1 MNKLIR
7 KLLENLFDDYDDIIQ
22 NDNDDIERDSI
33 GKKIYDDDIKKKV
46 KEWLRYGIAT
56 SPGNKNFFNNI
67 DRDLTFEYID
77 DILYCNLHFND
88 YMTVFMSAIPDYI
101 KINKITCKYIKFNS
115 LYNLPK
121 EIDGTMF
128 IDDYKHTK
136 LIGDFPEK
144 IGCLRI
150 QNSKLKSLEGLN
162 DNCVSIESLEIESC
176 NSFQYFMGIP
186 EKVGRI
192 SIKECN
198 KLQNIIGLPESVDD
212 IELSDLRNFSS
223 LEGCPKQLNSD
234 LRITNC
240 KKLLSLKYISSLI
253 IGDCSVTYTG
263 IEHLDMAESKTKIIG
278 YFNVCN
284 NKLVDLSNGP
294 EEIKGNYDCAYNPKL
309 TCLNAQDTLMSGYKK
324 TFDCTKNRR
333 LKTLQGLPM
342 MNKEDIFVNTDL

>member
-1 MNKLIR
+1 MNKQI
-7 KLLENLFDDYDDIIQ
+7 KQLLENLFDDYDDIIQ
-22 NDNDDIERDSI
+22 NDNNDIEKDSI
-33 GKKIYDDDIKKKV
+33 GKKIYDEDIKKKV
-46 KEWLRYGIAT
+46 KEWLRYNIAS
-56 SPGNKNFFNNI
+56 SPENNNI
-67 DRDLTFEYID
+67 DRNLTFEYID

-88 YMTVFMSAIPDYI
+88 YMTVFMSEIPDYV
-101 KINKITCKYIKFNS
+101 KINKIICKNIKFNS

-128 IDDYKHTK
+128 IVSYNHTK
-136 LIGDFPEK
+136 LIGNFPEK
-144 IGCLRI
+144 IGCLKI
-150 QNSKLKSLEGLN
+150 QNSKIKSLEGLN
-162 DNCVSIESLEIESC
+162 DNCVSIESLEIETC
-176 NSFQYFMGIP
+176 NNFQYFMGIP

-192 SIKECN
+192 SIQECN
-198 KLQNIIGLPESVDD
+198 KIENLIGLPESVDD
-212 IELSDLRNFSS
+212 IELTDLRKFSS
-223 LEGCPKQLNSD
+223 LEGCPKELKGD
-234 LRITNC
+234 LRITDC

-263 IEHLDMAESKTKIIG
+263 IEHLDMTEAKTRIIG
-278 YFNVCN
+278 SFNICN

-342 MNKEDIFVNTDL
+342 MIKGDIFVKTDL